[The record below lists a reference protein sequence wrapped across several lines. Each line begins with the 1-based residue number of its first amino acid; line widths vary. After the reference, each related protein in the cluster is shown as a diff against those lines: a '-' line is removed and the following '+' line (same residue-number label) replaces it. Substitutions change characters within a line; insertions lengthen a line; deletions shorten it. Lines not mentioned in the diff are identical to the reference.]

1 MEIEELREL
10 TTQLIESEE
19 QLRQSEANLTTF
31 FNSITELAI
40 VFDLKLNI
48 IAFNDAVST
57 TLGYTHDEFGRLTL
71 YDLVSEQDTFDISSR
86 IDNVV
91 NNNETIICEL
101 HIHRKDTTSFVVEA
115 KTSLSTWND
124 KPSIICIARDI
135 TERLEFE
142 KKITLQSIELGV
154 YNEELRA
161 IEEELTTRNNFLES
175 MVSALPVPIFYK
187 DMDGKF
193 RDCNIAFVEFYG
205 APKHYILGKTTRELF
220 PEYADDLEAQDKEL
234 LRTKS
239 TVYFNHIIH
248 DRDMLPSEYVII
260 KTIHYDFNHN
270 PIGIIGTA
278 VCIHHPLLH
287 DVATAEVSRE

>member
-19 QLRQSEANLTTF
+19 QLQRSEANLTTF

-40 VFDLKLNI
+40 VFDLNLNI
-48 IAFNDAVST
+48 IAFNNTVADS
-57 TLGYTHDEFGRLTL
+57 LGYDHSAFGALTL
-71 YDLVSEQDTFDISSR
+71 HDLISESDSFDVSSC
-86 IDNVV
+86 IDRVI
-91 NNNETIICEL
+91 NNNETVTCEL
-101 HIHRKDTTSFVVEA
+101 KVIRHNNTSFIVEA

-124 KPSIICIARDI
+124 EPAIICVARDI

-175 MVSALPVPIFYK
+175 MVSALPVPIYYK
-187 DMDGKF
+187 DLDGTF
-193 RDCNIAFVEFYG
+193 RDCNIAFVDFYG
-205 APKHYILGKTTRELF
+205 APKQYILGKTTRELF
-220 PEYADDLEAQDKEL
+220 PEYAKDLEQQDEIL
-234 LRTKS
+234 LRTKQ
-239 TVYFNHIIH
+239 TVHFNHIIH
-248 DRDMLPSEYVII
+248 DKNMQPREYVII

-278 VCIHHPLLH
+278 VCIHHPLLN
-287 DVATAEVSRE
+287 DVTKFGVSHE